1 MSETY
6 SSEQESSEKCR
17 SGKSFTP
24 ISCEESRRRKARK
37 GGSPHKMEKTQIWP
51 QITEQDYLMSRDPC
65 KLGFISK
72 RLPPSF
78 CWMLAL
84 LQGTL
89 PAHVPSC
96 SERAQ
101 PLSNKG
107 IKLRYEEKRQ
117 FSGPRSKK
125 ISIES
130 VLFTI
135 NTTER
140 RKHQLV
146 RFFRL
151 LILPS
156 LDHLTS
162 RKPPSCIIQT
172 VCQHP
177 KTDIGCILYVNIS
190 V

>member
-1 MSETY
+1 MSTTISTPDSETRGIHLIMWTKITWFVLDVIKA
-6 SSEQESSEKCR
+6 SLLKIIGLFFSTEIWQKGES
-17 SGKSFTP
+17 
-24 ISCEESRRRKARK
+24 
-37 GGSPHKMEKTQIWP
+37 
-51 QITEQDYLMSRDPC
+51 
-65 KLGFISK
+65 
-72 RLPPSF
+72 
-78 CWMLAL
+78 
-84 LQGTL
+84 TL

-146 RFFRL
+146 CFFRL